1 MLPLLL
7 VNLLVIAAPA
17 GLSVWYSFTDWS
29 GIGEWHFIGLDN
41 YTRLLGD
48 EEFITALEHNL
59 AWTVFF
65 LIVPMTMALLGA
77 FLLSRIRRFQMLL
90 RLAYFLPYVVA
101 TVVSGSDLVQSPRS
115 RPGHHGPG
123 GKVHLSFLEDVN
135 FLGDPDLALGA
146 VAFVNNWQWWGFLV
160 VIYLAAM
167 QAVEPSLY
175 EAAKLDGANPW
186 QEFRHITLPAIR
198 PTLVFLML
206 MTVIWSFLIFDYI
219 YIMTQGWPGWVHR
232 RARDAALPQCL
243 REPGSWVCGLDRRRA
258 GTHQRRLRLHLP
270 VLETQGLGAC
280 EHLAAVR
287 LAGNRRGRLAP
298 LAQAATPDTRPIYLV
313 LIGLA
318 LFSSAALLVFA
329 FNSLKTQSEL
339 ASSPLGLPDDPEW
352 HNYVQAWN
360 QANLAAGLWNSAI
373 HRREHRGGRLP
384 DLRLCRLRDGAAGPA
399 RPRLGDPLPTC

>member
-1 MLPLLL
+1 MSLVGSALQPSQPGQARGGTRHPGARAAARRRAAIAWAFMVPLLL
-7 VNLLVIAAPA
+7 VNLLVIAGPA
-17 GLSVWYSFTDWS
+17 ALSVWYSFTDWT
-29 GIGEWHFIGLDN
+29 GIGGWNFVGFDN

-48 EEFITALEHNL
+48 KEFITALEHNL

-101 TVVSGSDLVQSPRS
+101 TVVSGAIWSNLLAPDQGVTALAA
-115 RPGHHGPG
+115 
-123 GKVHLSFLEDVN
+123 KLHLSFLEDVN

-219 YIMTQGWPGWVHR
+219 YILTQGGPGGATDVLGTLLYR
-232 RARDAALPQCL
+232 TAFANQEAGYAASIGVVL
-243 REPGSWVCGLDRRRA
+243 GLISFVFVS
-258 GTHQRRLRLHLP
+258 TYLYLK
-270 VLETQGLGAC
+270 
-280 EHLAAVR
+280 
-287 LAGNRRGRLAP
+287 RRGW
-298 LAQAATPDTRPIYLV
+298 
-313 LIGLA
+313 
-318 LFSSAALLVFA
+318 
-329 FNSLKTQSEL
+329 EL
-339 ASSPLGLPDDPEW
+339 
-352 HNYVQAWN
+352 
-360 QANLAAGLWNSAI
+360 
-373 HRREHRGGRLP
+373 
-384 DLRLCRLRDGAAGPA
+384 
-399 RPRLGDPLPTC
+399 